1 VLASQNGARGNC
13 PFGKAVS
20 HVIRKLWDLVG
31 DDLVAWGLVFA
42 PLVLIYGGAAAWTCL
57 RCRRR

>member
-1 VLASQNGARGNC
+1 
-13 PFGKAVS
+13 
-20 HVIRKLWDLVG
+20 VG

-57 RCRRR
+57 RCRRRWVSALLILPPTGRRPSGRIGDL